1 MCYRPVTIKNPA
13 TGDFIKVP
21 CGKCLDCLR
30 KYQNQW
36 SIRMYEEYKSRGCK
50 GVFFTL
56 TYDEAHVP
64 KNYLVDDSI
73 YRTAPDYGYGNVR
86 VAGYG
91 KPKAPHG
98 ARKKYAEP
106 AEACL
111 SRAGV
116 LRDDCYECN
125 QEIIDFN
132 EKRSPSKHKL
142 FMRHLEKLFA
152 EYFALSTKPLSLL
165 NPKPFEHVEFDFDVE
180 EVGFDCMEHTR
191 VDEETG
197 EVIFLKSYEKPRVCE
212 SNYRERPVLS
222 FNSVR
227 KEDVQL
233 WLKRNYS
240 RFKRGVSTHDRVIS
254 HFITSEYGPTTLRP
268 HYHGVIFGADKEEL
282 RSWFKDW
289 QEHYG
294 VIVDYDNLDITKGG
308 LSYVAKYCSKGCF
321 EHPLCSKDF
330 FYFYRKADSYKRVLC
345 SEYHSKH
352 YEKCIQWFG
361 VDKPIVDPTFK
372 LISKGLGKDWC
383 DKDIPRCADFDRIF
397 VQSPDPAPSL
407 QESLD
412 CDGLLDGGTSV
423 QSVILQYE
431 SFIEKYH
438 LHEQEIRA
446 FDARAIKAFDW
457 LQRFKDRWTY
467 KRVFQSGSETKV
479 VSYSVPKYYRE
490 KMFGPGL
497 RAAYPNF
504 VRCCLEEDFRQKLRQ
519 MVPDDNPRKM
529 AEACLALE
537 AEERQRVVD
546 QFNDQV
552 DKLKKFYK
560 KAKI

>member
-1 MCYRPVTIKNPA
+1 MCYRPVTIKNPS
-13 TGDFIKVP
+13 TGEFMKVP

-36 SIRMYEEYKSRGCK
+36 SIRMYEEYKSKGCK

-64 KNYLVDDSI
+64 KNYLVDYEI

-86 VAGYG
+86 MDGYG

-111 SRAGV
+111 GRAGV

-125 QEIIDFN
+125 QDIVNFN
-132 EKRSPSKHKL
+132 EKRSPSTHRSFL
-142 FMRHLEKLFA
+142 RHLEKLFA
-152 EYFALSTKPLSLL
+152 EYFALSTKPIHVL
-165 NPKPFEHVEFDFDVE
+165 NPQPFELCESHLDIENVEFD
-180 EVGFDCMEHTR
+180 MMSISR

-197 EVIFLKSYEKPRVCE
+197 EVILLKDYESPLAVQFD
-212 SNYRERPVLS
+212 YRERPIVA

-233 WLKRNYS
+233 WLKRNYT
-240 RFKRGVSTHDRVIS
+240 RFHRANPNREIS

-268 HYHGVIFGADKEEL
+268 HYHGVLFGVSKDEV
-282 RSWFKDW
+282 RDWFKDW
-289 QEHYG
+289 QVHYG
-294 VIVDYDNLDITKGG
+294 VIVDYDDLDMTKGG
-308 LSYVAKYCSKGCF
+308 LSYVAKYCSKGAF
-321 EHPLCSKDF
+321 EHPLCAKDF
-330 FYFYRKADSYKRVLC
+330 FYFYRQARDYKEVIC

-361 VDKPIVDPTFK
+361 IDAPIVDPTFK

-383 DKDIPRCADFDRIF
+383 EKDLPKCKDFESLY
-397 VQSPDPAPSL
+397 VKYPEVLAP
-407 QESLD
+407 ESLD
-412 CDGLLDGGTSV
+412 FDGLLDGSLSV
-423 QSVILQYE
+423 QEVILQHEEYLKQK
-431 SFIEKYH
+431 KYN
-438 LHEQEIRA
+438 EEEIRL
-446 FDARAIKAFDW
+446 FNSRQFSVDSW
-457 LQRFKDRWTY
+457 LQDFHDRWKY
-467 KRVFQSGSETKV
+467 VRHFVSNKGSKV

-497 RAAYPNF
+497 RASYSHF
-504 VRCCLEEDFRQKLRQ
+504 VCSLLDSEYKQKLRH
-519 MVPDDNPRKM
+519 MVPDNDERKI
-529 AEACLALE
+529 AQACLALE
-537 AEERQRVVD
+537 AQERQRVVD
-546 QFNDQV
+546 LFNSTF
-552 DKLKKFYK
+552 DKNSKFYK
-560 KAKI
+560 KSQL